1 MAKISELDKG
11 KASSD
16 DLGDVKRAVSNLDR
30 RMDDIDHATQ
40 LRLVP
45 RSEYKS
51 DIRLLFSKIYELG
64 EKICEKEDRIRTI
77 RVTGEE
83 LRNDNG
89 QDK

>member
-1 MAKISELDKG
+1 MAIE
-11 KASSD
+11 AHE
-16 DLGDVKRAVSNLDR
+16 V
-30 RMDDIDHATQ
+30 DHATQ

-51 DIRLLFSKIYELG
+51 DFRLAFQKIAELS

-77 RVTGEE
+77 RVTGDE